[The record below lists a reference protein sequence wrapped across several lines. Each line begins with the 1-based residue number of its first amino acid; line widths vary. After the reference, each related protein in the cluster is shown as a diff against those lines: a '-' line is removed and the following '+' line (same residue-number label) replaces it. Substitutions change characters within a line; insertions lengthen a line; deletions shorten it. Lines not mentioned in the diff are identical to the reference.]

1 MTRLSVLV
9 LVLLFSAV
17 GSQAQAPTSATAAPA
32 LSDLETAYVQ
42 IVSLADQLAQC
53 QARQLDSVKQFTDVQ
68 KDVIARI
75 EKAHPGY
82 TLDFATNALVPK
94 KAAK

>member
-1 MTRLSVLV
+1 MRVLV
-9 LVLLFSAV
+9 AV
-17 GSQAQAPTSATAAPA
+17 IVVGLSGGLWAQGVRPVADAPPAA

-53 QARQLDSVKQFTDVQ
+53 QARQLESVKQFTDVQ
-68 KDVIARI
+68 KDVVARI

-82 TLDFATNALVPK
+82 TVDFQTGALVPK
-94 KAAK
+94 PTK